1 MANSFKEVSKQADS
15 NVYSVSDMKYIDI
28 NDWNALGKNDDG
40 SYSALTISSRD
51 SGNKTVT
58 LSGTPSQSTFR
69 LYRATTSSPLVD
81 FADGARLS
89 ASDLDT
95 AYQQGLFAAQE
106 VIENASTGLSNP
118 NTVTNIANSQLA
130 GGISND
136 KLAGSI
142 TADKLAGSL
151 GGTLLS
157 DDTVTYAKIQ
167 NVSANSN
174 AILLGRS
181 STDAGN
187 IEELVVDSDL
197 TSVSDNHD
205 TVASAKGVTSFV
217 QGYRPK
223 YIAISGTSGST
234 AIVQATGGTNVGG
247 STATFTYTLSEL
259 TGGTGLDSTKFNV
272 IYVMCKCDVKQFS
285 GDGTTATA
293 TIEATFPD
301 GTVHKIM
308 DLQSPSAEDDRQI
321 LEQVIQIPINK
332 DQTTLVLTHTVAGS
346 TSSGATHKCDTN
358 ILGASQL
365 ESE

>member
-1 MANSFKEVSKQADS
+1 MANSFKEVDKQTDS

-28 NDWNALGKNDDG
+28 NDWNALGKNGDG

-58 LSGTPSQSTFR
+58 LSATPSQSTIR

-174 AILLGRS
+174 AVLLGRS

-205 TVASAKGVTSFV
+205 TVPSAKGVTSFV

-234 AIVQATGGTNVGG
+234 ALSQTTGGSSSAST
-247 STATFTYTLSEL
+247 TATFTYTLSEL
-259 TGGTGLDSTKFNV
+259 TGGTGLDSTRFNE
-272 IYVMCKCDVKQFS
+272 IYVICLCDVKQRDQGS
-285 GDGTTATA
+285 TTAKAIITV
-293 TIEATFPD
+293 TFPD
-301 GTVHKIM
+301 GTEHEILE
-308 DLQSPSAEDDRQI
+308 LQSPSAEDDRQI
-321 LEQVIQIPINK
+321 VEQVIKIPINK
-332 DQTTLVLTHTVAGS
+332 DQTTLVLKHTVSGDNH
-346 TSSGATHKCDTN
+346 SGAVHKCETT
-358 ILGASQL
+358 IIGASQL

>member
-58 LSGTPSQSTFR
+58 LSGTPSQSTVR

-136 KLAGSI
+136 K
-142 TADKLAGSL
+142 
-151 GGTLLS
+151 
-157 DDTVTYAKIQ
+157 
-167 NVSANSN
+167 
-174 AILLGRS
+174 
-181 STDAGN
+181 
-187 IEELVVDSDL
+187 
-197 TSVSDNHD
+197 
-205 TVASAKGVTSFV
+205 
-217 QGYRPK
+217 
-223 YIAISGTSGST
+223 
-234 AIVQATGGTNVGG
+234 
-247 STATFTYTLSEL
+247 
-259 TGGTGLDSTKFNV
+259 
-272 IYVMCKCDVKQFS
+272 
-285 GDGTTATA
+285 
-293 TIEATFPD
+293 
-301 GTVHKIM
+301 
-308 DLQSPSAEDDRQI
+308 
-321 LEQVIQIPINK
+321 
-332 DQTTLVLTHTVAGS
+332 
-346 TSSGATHKCDTN
+346 
-358 ILGASQL
+358 
-365 ESE
+365 